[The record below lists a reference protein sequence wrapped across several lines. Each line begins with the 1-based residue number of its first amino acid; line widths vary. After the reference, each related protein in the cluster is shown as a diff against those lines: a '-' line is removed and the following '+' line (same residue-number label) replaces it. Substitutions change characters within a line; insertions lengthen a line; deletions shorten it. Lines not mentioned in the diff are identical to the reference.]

1 VKVELDPAAAAQLDE
16 LYDRD
21 PETSARIDECLD
33 WVEAELMDP
42 RAYRR
47 MFSGGVRAISR
58 VIREEDSLVLW
69 EPDGDVAAIRA
80 ILRAD
85 QL

>member
-1 VKVELDPAAAAQLDE
+1 MKVELDPAAAAQLDE

-21 PETSARIDECLD
+21 PETAARIDECLD
-33 WVEAELMDP
+33 WVEAEPMDP
-42 RAYRR
+42 RVYRR

-58 VIREEDSLVLW
+58 VIREEEWLVLC
-69 EPDGDVAAIRA
+69 EPDGDVSAIRA
-80 ILRAD
+80 ILPAD

>member
-1 VKVELDPAAAAQLDE
+1 MKVELDPAAAAQLDE

-21 PETSARIDECLD
+21 PETAARIDECLD
-33 WVEAELMDP
+33 WVEAEPMDP

-58 VIREEDSLVLW
+58 VIREEERLVLW
-69 EPDGDVAAIRA
+69 EPDGDVAAIRV
-80 ILRAD
+80 ILPAD

>member
-1 VKVELDPAAAAQLDE
+1 
-16 LYDRD
+16 
-21 PETSARIDECLD
+21 
-33 WVEAELMDP
+33 MDP

-47 MFSGGVRAISR
+47 MFSGGIRAISL
-58 VIREEDSLVLW
+58 VIRDEEWLVLW

-80 ILRAD
+80 ILPAV

>member
-1 VKVELDPAAAAQLDE
+1 MKVELDPVASAQLDA

-21 PETSARIDECLD
+21 PAGGARVDECID
-33 WVEAELMDP
+33 WIEADPMDP

-47 MFSGGVRAISR
+47 MFSGGIRAISR
-58 VIREEDSLVLW
+58 DVNGTPWIVLW
-69 EPDGDVAAIRA
+69 EPDGEIAVVRA
-80 ILRAD
+80 IMPDA

>member
-1 VKVELDPAAAAQLDE
+1 MKVELDPAAAAQLDE

-21 PETSARIDECLD
+21 PETAARIDECLD
-33 WVEAELMDP
+33 CVEGETMDP

-47 MFSGGVRAISR
+47 IFSDGGRAISR
-58 VIREEDSLVLW
+58 VIREEEWLILW
-69 EPDGDVAAIRA
+69 EPDGDVAAIRE
-80 ILRAD
+80 ILPAD

>member
-1 VKVELDPAAAAQLDE
+1 MRVALDPAAAAQLDA

-21 PETSARIDECLD
+21 PNGGARIDECLD
-33 WVEAELMDP
+33 WIEAEPMAP

-58 VIREEDSLVLW
+58 DVNGEEWLVLW
-69 EPDGDVAAIRA
+69 EPDGSVAVIRA
-80 ILRAD
+80 VMPAN

>member
-1 VKVELDPAAAAQLDE
+1 VRVALDPAAAAQLDAH
-16 LYDRD
+16 YDRD
-21 PETSARIDECLD
+21 PNGGARIDECLD
-33 WVEAELMDP
+33 WIEAEPMDP

-58 VIREEDSLVLW
+58 DVNGEEWLVLW
-69 EPDGDVAAIRA
+69 EPDGDVAVIRA
-80 ILRAD
+80 VMPAN